1 MYTECSMKLYS
12 ISQDQMFPD
21 CLPLPEVLC
30 SILIPRFQSSG
41 LVVILQMLL
50 LLLFPVNRYTV
61 GDPAAL
67 CVNVKSAVVSPSAV
81 GVYVTSN
88 TWLPPG
94 SIVTGNTFGENVYCT
109 FDEVIFDIT
118 RSDVPGL
125 FTVA

>member
-1 MYTECSMKLYS
+1 MKLYL
-12 ISQDQMFPD
+12 ILQDSMFPD

-30 SILIPRFQSSG
+30 SILIPHFQSSD
-41 LVVILQMLL
+41 LVVTIANVGST
-50 LLLFPVNRYTV
+50 PVPCNEYTV

-67 CVNVKSAVVSPSAV
+67 CVNVRSAVVSPSAV

-94 SIVTGNTFGENVYCT
+94 SIVTGNAFGENVNCV

-125 FTVA
+125 LTVA

>member
-1 MYTECSMKLYS
+1 MLHQIPGFLLVVLLPEMCLVQMYTVCLMKLYS
-12 ISQDQMFPD
+12 ILQDQMFLC

-30 SILIPRFQSSG
+30 SILIPHFQSSG
-41 LVVILQMLL
+41 LAGVIANVAST
-50 LLLFPVNRYTV
+50 PVPCNEYTV

-94 SIVTGNTFGENVYCT
+94 SIVTGNMFGENVN
-109 FDEVIFDIT
+109 
-118 RSDVPGL
+118 
-125 FTVA
+125 